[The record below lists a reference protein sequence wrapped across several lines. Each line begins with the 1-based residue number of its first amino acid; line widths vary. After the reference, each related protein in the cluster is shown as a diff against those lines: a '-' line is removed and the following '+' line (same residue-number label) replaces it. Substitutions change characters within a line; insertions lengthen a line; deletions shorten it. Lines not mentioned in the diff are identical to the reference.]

1 MATWV
6 LQAIDLACQKA
17 HRTLFKGVSLAVPAG
32 SWLHIE
38 GGNGCGKT
46 SLLRILC
53 GLSPASQGQVLW
65 PISGHAAQM
74 ASQALK
80 LNRPDRSVLHYIGHA
95 LGLKPDLNACENL
108 CLDAQVS
115 GLPLGREQA
124 LQALAAQGLK
134 NRAHLPV
141 RVLSQGQRQAVAL
154 ARLRTSPACLWVL
167 DEPLVGLDTQASATA
182 RALLQAHV
190 DAGGALVMTSHYEVG
205 LQGPGARFQL
215 DGRKGES
222 EGAGAGAG
230 TGGVSAGVA
239 SEGVA

>member
-65 PISGHAAQM
+65 PISGHASQM
-74 ASQALK
+74 ASQTHK

-95 LGLKPDLNACENL
+95 LGLKPDLTACENL

-115 GLPLGREQA
+115 GLPLDREQA

-134 NRAHLPV
+134 SRSHLPV

-154 ARLRTSPACLWVL
+154 ARLRASPARLWVL
-167 DEPLVGLDTQASATA
+167 DEPLVGLDTEASATA

-215 DGRKGES
+215 SGRTSQGAS
-222 EGAGAGAG
+222 AAGAVSAEGAP
-230 TGGVSAGVA
+230 
-239 SEGVA
+239 